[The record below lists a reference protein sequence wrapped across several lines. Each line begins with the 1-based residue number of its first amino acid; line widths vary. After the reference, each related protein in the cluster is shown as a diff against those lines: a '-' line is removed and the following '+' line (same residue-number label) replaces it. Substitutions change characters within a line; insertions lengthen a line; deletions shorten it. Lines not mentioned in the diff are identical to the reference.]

1 MTMYRYRS
9 GKSPIE
15 AFQMTREAR
24 EDFASWPEWLK
35 EAREDARTGEGSIQ
49 CLTPQARKGMLTL
62 TMAGREILI
71 RWDYWII
78 HNPDIDYT
86 DVLSPAQFAEQFE
99 AVPAPILAPGIYSCR
114 VVDCVCIND
123 TSAEGTRLDRALAWA
138 ERHGCDVRTDAD
150 GYTGV
155 YLMLPNS
162 THQYQHITSGPTTL
176 IAIDRARASYYEAL
190 SK

>member
-9 GKSPIE
+9 GKNPIE

-78 HNPDIDYT
+78 HNPDTGHT

-99 AVPAPILAPGIYSCR
+99 VVPEYRPFLSVANALEWAKEHRCHIEIFCNG
-114 VVDCVCIND
+114 
-123 TSAEGTRLDRALAWA
+123 SAEVQFEGPFENYGEFYAQMDGETLLGAINNARNFYRDVLEGT
-138 ERHGCDVRTDAD
+138 EV
-150 GYTGV
+150 
-155 YLMLPNS
+155 
-162 THQYQHITSGPTTL
+162 
-176 IAIDRARASYYEAL
+176 
-190 SK
+190 